1 MSPPAC
7 CEGQAWSLGQLSV
20 WGLGV
25 SPGWPAEEVALVL
38 DSGEEDPVLSM
49 SGLIS

>member
-1 MSPPAC
+1 M
-7 CEGQAWSLGQLSV
+7 

-25 SPGWPAEEVALVL
+25 SPGWPAEEVALVVA
-38 DSGEEDPVLSM
+38 SGEEDPVLSV